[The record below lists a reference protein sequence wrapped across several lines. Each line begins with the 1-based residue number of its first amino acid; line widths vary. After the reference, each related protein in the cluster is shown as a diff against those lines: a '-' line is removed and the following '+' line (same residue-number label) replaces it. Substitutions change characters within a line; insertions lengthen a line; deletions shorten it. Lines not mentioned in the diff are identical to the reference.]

1 MPAIAFAH
9 ESTAAKPAA
18 AKPTVAPQAPTRLE
32 LRNLRKALG
41 DTAAVNGIDLKVAPG
56 ESVVLL
62 GPSGCGKTTT
72 LRMVAGFLQPDGGE
86 VHLDGVLSSSATFA
100 LPPEKRHLGMVFQ
113 TYAIWPHKTVA
124 DNVAYGL
131 EVAGRRRAEIKAE
144 VAAVL
149 DLVQLGSLATRYPA
163 ELSGGQ
169 QQRVALARALATKPS
184 LLLLDEPL
192 SNLDASL
199 REEMR
204 FELRALQTRLGIT
217 TLYVTHDQDEALV
230 LADRIVVMNKGRIEQ
245 VGTPEEVYR
254 TPATRFVGSFI
265 GIANLLDGEL
275 VAVDR
280 AGERVLVALD
290 VGGRLWSRAP
300 KSWLATQAVGS
311 RASVLL
317 RPQDIKLEAPQNPG
331 AEQAIGASFI
341 SESFLGEHYELK
353 LAAGKTQLRVQSR
366 RRGTFPDGRAQL
378 WARPGSAWVVA

>member
-1 MPAIAFAH
+1 MPAPAH
-9 ESTAAKPAA
+9 AVDWTETAPESRP
-18 AKPTVAPQAPTRLE
+18 RLE
-32 LRNLRKALG
+32 LRGLRKKLG
-41 DTAAVNGIDLKVAPG
+41 DTAAVNGIDLTVTSG

-72 LRMVAGFLQPDGGE
+72 LRMVAGFIQPDAGE
-86 VHLDGVLSSSATFA
+86 IHLDGVLASTGSFA

-144 VAAVL
+144 VATVL
-149 DLVQLGSLATRYPA
+149 DLVQLGPLANRFPA

-204 FELRALQTRLGIT
+204 FELRALQTKLGIT

-265 GIANLLDGEL
+265 GIANLLDGEI

-290 VGGRLWSRAP
+290 AGGRLWSRAP
-300 KSWLATQAVGS
+300 KSWLATQAAGS
-311 RASVLL
+311 RATVLL
-317 RPQDIKLEAPQNPG
+317 RPQDIKLEAPENPD
-331 AEQAIGASFI
+331 AEQAIAAEFL
-341 SESFLGEHYELK
+341 SETFLGGHYELK
-353 LAAGKTQLRVQSR
+353 LAAGETLLRVHSR
-366 RRGTFPDGRAQL
+366 RRGSFPDGRANI
-378 WARPGSAWVVA
+378 WARPGSAWVVV

>member
-1 MPAIAFAH
+1 MPTPA
-9 ESTAAKPAA
+9 TAVDWTAPTSAPAA
-18 AKPTVAPQAPTRLE
+18 EAGRTRLE
-32 LRNLRKALG
+32 LRGLRKTLG
-41 DTAAVNGIDLKVAPG
+41 DTAAVNGIDLKVASG

-72 LRMVAGFLQPDGGE
+72 LRMVAGFIQPDGGE
-86 VHLDGVLSSSATFA
+86 IHLDGVLASNASFA

-113 TYAIWPHKTVA
+113 TYAVWPHKTVT

-131 EVAGRRRAEIKAE
+131 EVAGRSRAQIKAE
-144 VAAVL
+144 VGAVL
-149 DLVQLGSLATRYPA
+149 ELVQLGGLAGRFPA

-192 SNLDASL
+192 SNLDATL

-204 FELRALQTRLGIT
+204 FELRGLQKNLGIT

-245 VGTPEEVYR
+245 IGTPEEVYR
-254 TPATRFVGSFI
+254 TPASRFVGGFI
-265 GIANLLDGEL
+265 GIANLLEGE
-275 VAVDR
+275 VAAIDR
-280 AGERVLVALD
+280 VGGRVLVALD
-290 VGGRLWSRAP
+290 AGDRLWSRAP
-300 KSWLATQAVGS
+300 ERWLAAATPGR

-317 RPQDIKLEAPQNPG
+317 RPEDIKLERP
-331 AEQAIGASFI
+331 EQPDQESGTEATFV
-341 SESFLGEHYELK
+341 SETFLGNHYELK
-353 LAAGKTQLRVQSR
+353 LQAGGTLLRVQSR
-366 RRGTFPDGRAQL
+366 RRGTFEDGRTRL

>member
-1 MPAIAFAH
+1 MPATTLAFAADLA
-9 ESTAAKPAA
+9 SATPA
-18 AKPTVAPQAPTRLE
+18 TQAPARLE

-86 VHLDGVLSSSATFA
+86 VHLDGVLSSSASFV
-100 LPPEKRHLGMVFQ
+100 LPPEKRRLGMVFQ

-149 DLVQLGSLATRYPA
+149 DLVQLAPLANRFPA

-204 FELRALQTRLGIT
+204 FELRELQKNLGIT

-245 VGTPEEVYR
+245 IGTPEEVYR

-265 GIANLLDGEL
+265 GIANLLDGDI
-275 VAVDR
+275 VSVDR

-290 VGGRLWSRAP
+290 IGGRIWSRAP
-300 KSWLATQAVGS
+300 QAWLANAAAGS

-317 RPQDIKLEAPQNPG
+317 RPQDIKLEAPDDPG
-331 AEQAIGASFI
+331 VEQAIGAAFI

-353 LAAGKTQLRVQSR
+353 LAAGETLLRVQSR
-366 RRGTFPDGRAQL
+366 RRGTFPEGRAQL

>member
-1 MPAIAFAH
+1 MGA
-9 ESTAAKPAA
+9 
-18 AKPTVAPQAPTRLE
+18 
-32 LRNLRKALG
+32 
-41 DTAAVNGIDLKVAPG
+41 TAAVNGIDLKVAPG

-100 LPPEKRHLGMVFQ
+100 LPPEKRRLGMVFQ

-131 EVAGRRRAEIKAE
+131 EVAGRRRAEIRAE

-149 DLVQLGSLATRYPA
+149 DLVQLGALANRFPA

-204 FELRALQTRLGIT
+204 FELRALQKNLGIT

-245 VGTPEEVYR
+245 IGTPEEVYR

-265 GIANLLDGEL
+265 GIANLLEGEI
-275 VAVDR
+275 ATVDR

-290 VGGRLWSRAP
+290 IGGRVWSRAP
-300 KSWLATQAVGS
+300 RSWLDGAVTGGRAT
-311 RASVLL
+311 VLL
-317 RPQDIKLEAPQNPG
+317 RPQDIELEAAEHPG
-331 AEQAIGASFI
+331 AEQPIAAAFL

-353 LAAGKTQLRVQSR
+353 LAAGEALLRVQSR
-366 RRGTFPDGRAQL
+366 RRGTFADGRAQL

>member
-1 MPAIAFAH
+1 MTSSPALRYA
-9 ESTAAKPAA
+9 P
-18 AKPTVAPQAPTRLE
+18 PTPQAADRPRLE
-32 LRNLRKALG
+32 LRALRKRLG

-86 VHLDGVLSSSATFA
+86 IHLDGVVASTASFA
-100 LPPEKRHLGMVFQ
+100 LPPEKRQLGMVFQ
-113 TYAIWPHKTVA
+113 SYAVWPHRTVA
-124 DNVAYGL
+124 ENVGYGL
-131 EVAGRRRAEIKAE
+131 EVAGKKRAEIDAGVAE
-144 VAAVL
+144 VL
-149 DLVQLGSLATRYPA
+149 DLVQLGPLAKRYPA

-169 QQRVALARALATKPS
+169 QQRVALARALATRPS

-204 FELRALQTRLGIT
+204 FELRALQKNLGIT

-230 LADRIVVMNKGRIEQ
+230 LADRIVVMNKGKIEQ

-254 TPATRFVGSFI
+254 TPASRFVGSFV
-265 GIANLLDGEL
+265 GIANLLEGQVDSI
-275 VAVDR
+275 DR
-280 AGERVLVALD
+280 AGGRVRIALD
-290 VGGRLWSRAP
+290 AGDRLWSRAP
-300 KSWLATQAVGS
+300 ARWLADATPGS

-317 RPQDIKLEAPQNPG
+317 RPEDLRLDRPQTPDREAG
-331 AEQAIGASFI
+331 IDVSFL
-341 SESFLGEHYELK
+341 SESFLGSHYELK
-353 LAAGKTQLRVQSR
+353 LQAGDTPLRVQSR
-366 RRGTFPDGRAQL
+366 HRGTFVDGRGRL